1 MIFEEKTLR
10 SRYVYRGKLI
20 NVREDVVT
28 TRDGESVRE
37 IVEHAEG
44 VVIAALKPNGNMIM
58 ERQYR
63 KPLERVVFECPAGK
77 VDPGEDPR
85 DAALRE
91 LAEETGY
98 RPSEITFLTS
108 SWPSAGFSKE
118 VLHVFLCTG
127 LTAGEQD
134 LDENEA
140 IDLEEH
146 HIDDL
151 YNMIMNGELEDAKS
165 QIAILMVK
173 AKIDRGDLKDY
184 LSGSELSENG
194 HGY

>member
-85 DAALRE
+85 EIGRGPGDDG
-91 LAEETGY
+91 TG
-98 RPSEITFLTS
+98 
-108 SWPSAGFSKE
+108 
-118 VLHVFLCTG
+118 
-127 LTAGEQD
+127 
-134 LDENEA
+134 
-140 IDLEEH
+140 
-146 HIDDL
+146 
-151 YNMIMNGELEDAKS
+151 
-165 QIAILMVK
+165 
-173 AKIDRGDLKDY
+173 DRQY
-184 LSGSELSENG
+184 QA
-194 HGY
+194 